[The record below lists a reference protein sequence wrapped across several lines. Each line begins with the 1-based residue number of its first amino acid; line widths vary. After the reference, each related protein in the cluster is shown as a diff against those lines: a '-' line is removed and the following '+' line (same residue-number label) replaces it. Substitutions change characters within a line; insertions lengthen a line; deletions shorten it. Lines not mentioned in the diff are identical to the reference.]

1 MYLFFDTETA
11 DLPRRWEAPAS
22 DLGNWPRIVQVAWVA
37 CNSQGQPDPPQ
48 VHLIQPDGFVISPS
62 AREVHGIST
71 EYATAHGVPL
81 RPVLEQFVEAVK
93 QAKVL
98 VAHNL
103 DFDARVM
110 GAELLRAGLP
120 DALRRKKW
128 RCTMKESAEFCR
140 LPGRYG
146 YKWPALSE
154 LHQKLFGQ
162 PVTGAHDA
170 AADCLACLRCFF
182 ELRARNAIS

>member
-1 MYLFFDTETA
+1 M
-11 DLPRRWEAPAS
+11 
-22 DLGNWPRIVQVAWVA
+22 
-37 CNSQGQPDPPQ
+37 
-48 VHLIQPDGFVISPS
+48 
-62 AREVHGIST
+62 
-71 EYATAHGVPL
+71 
-81 RPVLEQFVEAVK
+81 RPVLEQFAEAVK

-98 VAHNL
+98 VAHNI
-103 DFDARVM
+103 DFDSRVV

-120 DALRRKKW
+120 DALPRKKW
-128 RCTMKESAEFCR
+128 RCTMKESVEFCR

-162 PVTGAHDA
+162 PFTGAHDA

-182 ELRARNAIS
+182 ELRERKAIS